1 VNEKLAGAVEPSN
14 RREQIGW
21 SFYEWATAGFTTTVI
36 TVFIG
41 PYLTTVTKAAADS
54 SGFVHPL
61 GIAIRDGSFL
71 PYLVS
76 VSVLLQIVAM
86 PILGAIAD
94 YAHRGKQ
101 MLAASAYLGALLTMG
116 LYFLQGTNYLLGGA
130 LYVLANLCYSASV
143 IFCNGFLP
151 GIAKPDERDAVSS
164 RSWALGAL
172 GGGILLAMNL
182 ALLSEA
188 ATFGLDE
195 EMAVRIGLTSAGVWW
210 AIFTVIPL
218 ITLRAGLPIQKL
230 PANES
235 YLTVGFN
242 QLSHTLGAVRAYRQ
256 TMLFLLAY
264 LLYNDG
270 IQTVIGLWSEFSQE
284 EIGLDIS
291 TLTEVILM
299 VQFVA
304 FLGALSF
311 ERVAKAIGAKRALV
325 TSLVIWTVMLIYTYA
340 YMHSAAQVFAVGA
353 IIAVALGGS
362 QALSRSVYSQMIPKG
377 QEAEY
382 FSLYQVSAGGTSWL
396 GPLFF
401 GLALQFTGS
410 YRIAIVSL
418 VIFFVLGLTLL
429 ARVNVSQAASEANRG
444 YSSSPTPTTA

>member
-1 VNEKLAGAVEPSN
+1 MNARATGLVEPSV

-21 SFYEWATAGFTTTVI
+21 SFYEWATAGFTTTVV

-54 SGFVHPL
+54 NGFVHPV

-151 GIAKPDERDAVSS
+151 RIAQPDERDSVSS

-172 GGGILLAMNL
+172 GGGILLALNL

-188 ATFGLDE
+188 SRFGLDE
-195 EMAVRIGLTSAGVWW
+195 DMAVRIGLASAGVWW
-210 AIFTVIPL
+210 AIFAVIPL
-218 ITLRAGLPIQKL
+218 ATLRAGLPVQQL

-235 YLTVGFN
+235 YLTIGFK
-242 QLSHTLGAVRAYRQ
+242 QLGHTLGAVRAYPQ
-256 TMLFLLAY
+256 TMLFLAAY

-304 FLGALSF
+304 FLGALGF
-311 ERVAKAIGAKRALV
+311 ERLARAFGAKRALA
-325 TSLVIWTVMLIYTYA
+325 TSLVIWTIMLVYTYA
-340 YMHSAAQVFAVGA
+340 YIHLAVQVFAVGA

-362 QALSRSVYSQMIPKG
+362 QALSRSVFAQMIP
-377 QEAEY
+377 
-382 FSLYQVSAGGTSWL
+382 
-396 GPLFF
+396 
-401 GLALQFTGS
+401 
-410 YRIAIVSL
+410 
-418 VIFFVLGLTLL
+418 
-429 ARVNVSQAASEANRG
+429 RG
-444 YSSSPTPTTA
+444 